1 MGNKTLN
8 KAAPM
13 VFSNGNIWLGTEES
27 LESIYSL
34 NKFLADPLPTS
45 EKGAR
50 LGIFDDDQEDEP
62 RYEGIGSHLIQ
73 VEDGL
78 GIIHVKGSMSNRYS
92 HWNQYFGVVS
102 YPEIRDALASLAND
116 PEIKDTLLLIDTGG
130 GAAQGCPELAEFIT
144 GVDRNVKPV
153 YAHTTDNCFSAGMWL
168 ASSARKFT
176 ANRIAEQGSV
186 GVVVTLVSY
195 HKLYERAGLE
205 TVTVRGG
212 KFKALG
218 QPTEPIT
225 DEVVAMIESK
235 VDKLYGYFVE
245 AVSAGRPSLTVETKD
260 IWAEGKTFFSE
271 ESLLLGMIDEITS
284 FDKLVANFLTSYNNG
299 NINYGLSDGSQNK
312 EDDTMGAKAA
322 TKKVLSPELAAAA
335 VSGAVIGTS
344 EAEAEVKVEGSVTE
358 PTAVTEGNE
367 AEVKVEGNETEL
379 ATETKTETE
388 TGSGADNASLQD
400 KYIQQSIGM
409 AKLEDQLAT
418 LQAQVTTA
426 QAEVA
431 SLKGIAI
438 EAINNREIA
447 INRSPTSSVVL
458 SEMSVSSLVNLNEE
472 TKTKFS
478 EKYAIGGKAE
488 VSPQPR
494 EESASANF
502 MPLMPE

>member
-1 MGNKTLN
+1 MGNKTLS

-13 VFSNGNIWLGTEES
+13 VFSNGNIWLGTEDS
-27 LESIYSL
+27 LEPIYSL
-34 NKFLADPLPTS
+34 NKFLADPLSAS
-45 EKGAR
+45 EKSAR
-50 LGIFDDDQEDEP
+50 LGIFDDDDDGEDK

-73 VEDGL
+73 VEGSL

-92 HWNQYFGVVS
+92 YWNQYFGVVS
-102 YPEIRDALASLAND
+102 YPEIRDSLASLAND
-116 PEIKDTLLLIDTGG
+116 SEIKDTLLLIDTGG

-144 GVDRNVKPV
+144 SVDRNVKPV
-153 YAHTTDNCFSAGMWL
+153 YAHTTDHCFSAGMWL

-225 DEVVAMIESK
+225 DEVISMIESK
-235 VDKLYGYFVE
+235 VDRLYGYFVE

-284 FDKLVANFLTSYNNG
+284 FDKLVANFLTSYNNT
-299 NINYGLSDGSQNK
+299 NINYGLSDGSQNE
-312 EDDTMGAKAA
+312 EDDTMGAKTA

-335 VSGAVIGTS
+335 ASGAVIETS
-344 EAEAEVKVEGSVTE
+344 ESETEVNVGDGVTE
-358 PTAVTEGNE
+358 PTAAEGAE
-367 AEVKVEGNETEL
+367 AEL
-379 ATETKTETE
+379 STETE
-388 TGSGADNASLQD
+388 TETEAGLDAGQVSLQD
-400 KYIQQSIGM
+400 KYIKQSIDM

-458 SEMSVSSLVNLNEE
+458 SEMSVSSLVSLNEE